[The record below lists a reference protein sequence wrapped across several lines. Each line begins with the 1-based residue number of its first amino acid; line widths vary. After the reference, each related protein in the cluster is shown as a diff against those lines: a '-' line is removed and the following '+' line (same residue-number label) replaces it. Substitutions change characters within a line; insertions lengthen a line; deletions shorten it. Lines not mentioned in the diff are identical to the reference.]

1 MSAQLA
7 ASLPYPV
14 IRHAANSAAIER
26 FPEAQFDMCR
36 LGLGLYGFGF
46 RHNDALRP
54 VSTLK
59 TRIVQ
64 IKRLPAGDA
73 VGYGRAGKLTRPT
86 TTATIPIGYADGLDR
101 HLG

>member
-1 MSAQLA
+1 
-7 ASLPYPV
+7 
-14 IRHAANSAAIER
+14 
-26 FPEAQFDMCR
+26 MCR

-86 TTATIPIGYADGLDR
+86 TTATIPIGYADGWTGIWAAAAGRCSWPDSLR
-101 HLG
+101 RSSAGSAWTAA